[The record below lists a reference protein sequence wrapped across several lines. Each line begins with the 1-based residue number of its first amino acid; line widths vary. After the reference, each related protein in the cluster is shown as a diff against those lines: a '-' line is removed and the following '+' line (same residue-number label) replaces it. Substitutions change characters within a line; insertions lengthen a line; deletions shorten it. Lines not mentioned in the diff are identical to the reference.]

1 MASSFQLS
9 LHDVLPHTSPL
20 WARRRQSEGPR
31 SLTPDLAP
39 WAAPSHALAPSLAP
53 ALDPALVVAE
63 ANATAEAE
71 AEAEAEEAEAGAGRA
86 EPGKWRVVV
95 GRAPFARVEAQDEAE
110 VEVVEAEAE
119 AEAEAEVEAAP
130 RLGRDHTRD
139 HTQADAPPIAS
150 ARILTPTPA
159 LLRARWYR
167 ALAHAAERGREH
179 AAERKSVAQQQVSSS
194 DRLVCVAG
202 CSSGGG
208 EGESCRG
215 EAGEC
220 DPSPYSTRPGCVGG
234 ITTLLTTRYSLLA
247 THYTHYP
254 LNTTHTHYPHYYL
267 HHHSAGSPANGRTS
281 GAPPARSVPQAH
293 GGASRS
299 GRCGQIARLMTGA
312 SPRALSRFPALRCAA
327 SPSWDPQP
335 LQPHQPPPALPCGVV
350 HTQLRHRREGDR
362 REIASRE
369 RALARSRASPISRP
383 SSAPDLP
390 SSHRS
395 GPRWRRP
402 QHRGGGRCRC
412 HT

>member
-53 ALDPALVVAE
+53 AFDPALVVAE
-63 ANATAEAE
+63 ANAT

-139 HTQADAPPIAS
+139 HTQADAPPIAP

-194 DRLVCVAG
+194 YRLVVSVAG
-202 CSSGGG
+202 YSSCGG
-208 EGESCRG
+208 ERERETVVVVKQVSVAHQPIALVPC
-215 EAGEC
+215 
-220 DPSPYSTRPGCVGG
+220 GG
-234 ITTLLTTRYSLLA
+234 ALLHCSLLA
-247 THYTHYP
+247 THYSPPTIP
-254 LNTTHTHYPHYYL
+254 TTH
-267 HHHSAGSPANGRTS
+267 
-281 GAPPARSVPQAH
+281 
-293 GGASRS
+293 
-299 GRCGQIARLMTGA
+299 
-312 SPRALSRFPALRCAA
+312 
-327 SPSWDPQP
+327 
-335 LQPHQPPPALPCGVV
+335 
-350 HTQLRHRREGDR
+350 
-362 REIASRE
+362 
-369 RALARSRASPISRP
+369 
-383 SSAPDLP
+383 
-390 SSHRS
+390 
-395 GPRWRRP
+395 
-402 QHRGGGRCRC
+402 
-412 HT
+412 

>member
-71 AEAEAEEAEAGAGRA
+71 AEAARALAVEAETEEAEAGAGRA

-110 VEVVEAEAE
+110 GEVVEAEAE

-139 HTQADAPPIAS
+139 HTQADAPPIAP

-194 DRLVCVAG
+194 YRLVVSVAG
-202 CSSGGG
+202 YSSCGG
-208 EGESCRG
+208 ERERETVVVVKQVSVTHHPI
-215 EAGEC
+215 ALA
-220 DPSPYSTRPGCVGG
+220 PGVWGA
-234 ITTLLTTRYSLLA
+234 LLHCSLLA
-247 THYTHYP
+247 THYSPPTIP
-254 LNTTHTHYPHYYL
+254 TTH
-267 HHHSAGSPANGRTS
+267 
-281 GAPPARSVPQAH
+281 
-293 GGASRS
+293 
-299 GRCGQIARLMTGA
+299 
-312 SPRALSRFPALRCAA
+312 
-327 SPSWDPQP
+327 
-335 LQPHQPPPALPCGVV
+335 
-350 HTQLRHRREGDR
+350 
-362 REIASRE
+362 
-369 RALARSRASPISRP
+369 
-383 SSAPDLP
+383 
-390 SSHRS
+390 
-395 GPRWRRP
+395 
-402 QHRGGGRCRC
+402 
-412 HT
+412 